1 MPDAAAVS
9 FSAIHNARRSS
20 VVRTRQAL
28 AGDAQRLVALMQRI
42 RFGRIERLRVV
53 NGAPTFEPMPRI
65 VREVKLGGERA
76 AEALGRTSDFTL
88 KQAVVDLL
96 TELKVISDGVV
107 ALIEV
112 RHGLPCRL
120 VLEEEGG
127 DV

>member
-9 FSAIHNARRSS
+9 ISRPGDASRSS
-20 VVRTRQAL
+20 VIRTRQAL
-28 AGDAQRLVALMQRI
+28 TGDAQRLVDLMQRI
-42 RFGRIERLRVV
+42 GFGRIERLRVTD
-53 NGAPTFEPMPRI
+53 GAPTFEPMPRI
-65 VREVKLGGERA
+65 VREVKLG
-76 AEALGRTSDFTL
+76 AEQTGHAVARLADFTL

-96 TELKVISDGVV
+96 VELKVINDGVV

-120 VLEEEGG
+120 VLEEAG